1 MDDIA
6 IIENKI
12 YEIRGQKV
20 MLDFDLAEMY
30 GVETKRLKEQVRRNI
45 ERFPAEFMFELTKE
59 EVQFSRSQIATLKT
73 GQGHNIKYLPFAFTE
88 YGIVMLSSVLKSKT
102 AVEVNINIIRAF
114 VRMRQYLLSNVPQK
128 ELEELKQR
136 IEYLEEDITSDRE
149 SYEKQFDDLFNA
161 FAKISAIIQSK
172 QTPLD
177 RVKIEGFKTNN
188 KEKIKFEIENL
199 NAEYKVLISQKIKD
213 LTNTTNEYQREII
226 ENTYK
231 ELEKDK
237 TNRIEQLQKILEQQE
252 DLDTEKIKK
261 LKTAI
266 EYFDDILKSNEPN
279 RYILECLIDKIWI
292 YHDKSVKFELKPEI
306 SRLL

>member
-45 ERFPAEFMFELTKE
+45 ERFPAEFMFELKKE
-59 EVQFSRSQIATLKT
+59 EVAISRSQIAPLKT
-73 GQGHNIKYLPFAFTE
+73 GQGYNIKYLPFAFTE

-114 VRMRQYLLSNVPQK
+114 VRMRQYLLSNIPKK

-161 FAKISAIIQSK
+161 FAKISAIIQSR

-177 RVKIEGFKTNN
+177 RVKIEGFKN
-188 KEKIKFEIENL
+188 K
-199 NAEYKVLISQKIKD
+199 
-213 LTNTTNEYQREII
+213 
-226 ENTYK
+226 
-231 ELEKDK
+231 
-237 TNRIEQLQKILEQQE
+237 
-252 DLDTEKIKK
+252 
-261 LKTAI
+261 
-266 EYFDDILKSNEPN
+266 
-279 RYILECLIDKIWI
+279 
-292 YHDKSVKFELKPEI
+292 
-306 SRLL
+306 

>member
-59 EVQFSRSQIATLKT
+59 EVAISRSQIATLKT
-73 GQGHNIKYLPFAFTE
+73 GQGYNIKYLPFAFTE

-188 KEKIKFEIENL
+188 KEK
-199 NAEYKVLISQKIKD
+199 
-213 LTNTTNEYQREII
+213 
-226 ENTYK
+226 
-231 ELEKDK
+231 
-237 TNRIEQLQKILEQQE
+237 
-252 DLDTEKIKK
+252 
-261 LKTAI
+261 
-266 EYFDDILKSNEPN
+266 SNE
-279 RYILECLIDKIWI
+279 
-292 YHDKSVKFELKPEI
+292 
-306 SRLL
+306 

>member
-59 EVQFSRSQIATLKT
+59 EVAISRSQIAILKT
-73 GQGHNIKYLPFAFTE
+73 GQGYNIKYLPFAFTE

-114 VRMRQYLLSNVPQK
+114 VRMRQYLLSNIPKK

-161 FAKISAIIQSK
+161 FAKISAIIQSR

-188 KEKIKFEIENL
+188 KEK
-199 NAEYKVLISQKIKD
+199 
-213 LTNTTNEYQREII
+213 
-226 ENTYK
+226 
-231 ELEKDK
+231 
-237 TNRIEQLQKILEQQE
+237 
-252 DLDTEKIKK
+252 
-261 LKTAI
+261 
-266 EYFDDILKSNEPN
+266 SNE
-279 RYILECLIDKIWI
+279 
-292 YHDKSVKFELKPEI
+292 
-306 SRLL
+306 

>member
-59 EVQFSRSQIATLKT
+59 EVAISRSQIATLKT
-73 GQGHNIKYLPFAFTE
+73 GQGYNIKYLPFAFTE

-114 VRMRQYLLSNVPQK
+114 VRMRQYLLSNIPKK

-136 IEYLEEDITSDRE
+136 IEYLEEDITSDR
-149 SYEKQFDDLFNA
+149 
-161 FAKISAIIQSK
+161 
-172 QTPLD
+172 
-177 RVKIEGFKTNN
+177 
-188 KEKIKFEIENL
+188 
-199 NAEYKVLISQKIKD
+199 
-213 LTNTTNEYQREII
+213 
-226 ENTYK
+226 
-231 ELEKDK
+231 
-237 TNRIEQLQKILEQQE
+237 
-252 DLDTEKIKK
+252 
-261 LKTAI
+261 
-266 EYFDDILKSNEPN
+266 
-279 RYILECLIDKIWI
+279 
-292 YHDKSVKFELKPEI
+292 
-306 SRLL
+306 

>member
-59 EVQFSRSQIATLKT
+59 EVQFSRSQIASLKN
-73 GQGHNIKYLPFAFTE
+73 GPGHNIKYLPFAFTE
-88 YGIVMLSSVLKSKT
+88 YGIVMLSSVLKSKA

-188 KEKIKFEIENL
+188 KEK
-199 NAEYKVLISQKIKD
+199 
-213 LTNTTNEYQREII
+213 
-226 ENTYK
+226 
-231 ELEKDK
+231 
-237 TNRIEQLQKILEQQE
+237 
-252 DLDTEKIKK
+252 
-261 LKTAI
+261 
-266 EYFDDILKSNEPN
+266 SNE
-279 RYILECLIDKIWI
+279 
-292 YHDKSVKFELKPEI
+292 
-306 SRLL
+306 

>member
-45 ERFPAEFMFELTKE
+45 ERFPVEFMFELTKE
-59 EVQFSRSQIATLKT
+59 EVQFSRSQFATLKT

-114 VRMRQYLLSNVPQK
+114 VRMRQYLLSSVPPK

-149 SYEKQFDDLFNA
+149 SYKKQFDDLFNA
-161 FAKISAIIQSK
+161 FAKISAIIQSR

-177 RVKIEGFKTNN
+177 RVKIEGFKN
-188 KEKIKFEIENL
+188 K
-199 NAEYKVLISQKIKD
+199 
-213 LTNTTNEYQREII
+213 
-226 ENTYK
+226 
-231 ELEKDK
+231 
-237 TNRIEQLQKILEQQE
+237 
-252 DLDTEKIKK
+252 
-261 LKTAI
+261 
-266 EYFDDILKSNEPN
+266 
-279 RYILECLIDKIWI
+279 
-292 YHDKSVKFELKPEI
+292 
-306 SRLL
+306 

>member
-1 MDDIA
+1 MEFQVYIIALMFTRKSESVKMDDIA

-45 ERFPAEFMFELTKE
+45 ERFPVEFMFELTKE
-59 EVQFSRSQIATLKT
+59 EVQFSRSQFATLKT

-114 VRMRQYLLSNVPQK
+114 VRMRQYLLSNIPKK

-161 FAKISAIIQSK
+161 FAKISAIIQSR

-177 RVKIEGFKTNN
+177 RVKIEGFKN
-188 KEKIKFEIENL
+188 K
-199 NAEYKVLISQKIKD
+199 
-213 LTNTTNEYQREII
+213 
-226 ENTYK
+226 
-231 ELEKDK
+231 
-237 TNRIEQLQKILEQQE
+237 
-252 DLDTEKIKK
+252 
-261 LKTAI
+261 
-266 EYFDDILKSNEPN
+266 
-279 RYILECLIDKIWI
+279 
-292 YHDKSVKFELKPEI
+292 
-306 SRLL
+306 

>member
-45 ERFPAEFMFELTKE
+45 GRFPAEFMFELTKE
-59 EVQFSRSQIATLKT
+59 EVTISRSQIATLKT
-73 GQGHNIKYLPFAFTE
+73 GQGYNIKYLPFAFTE

-114 VRMRQYLLSNVPQK
+114 VRMRQYLLSNVPKK

-161 FAKISAIIQSK
+161 FAKISAIIQSR

-188 KEKIKFEIENL
+188 KEK
-199 NAEYKVLISQKIKD
+199 
-213 LTNTTNEYQREII
+213 
-226 ENTYK
+226 
-231 ELEKDK
+231 
-237 TNRIEQLQKILEQQE
+237 
-252 DLDTEKIKK
+252 
-261 LKTAI
+261 
-266 EYFDDILKSNEPN
+266 SN
-279 RYILECLIDKIWI
+279 D
-292 YHDKSVKFELKPEI
+292 
-306 SRLL
+306 

>member
-59 EVQFSRSQIATLKT
+59 EVAISRSQIATLKT
-73 GQGHNIKYLPFAFTE
+73 GQGYNIKYLPFAFTE

-114 VRMRQYLLSNVPQK
+114 VRMRQYLLSNIPKK

-161 FAKISAIIQSK
+161 FSKISAIIQSR

-188 KEKIKFEIENL
+188 KEK
-199 NAEYKVLISQKIKD
+199 
-213 LTNTTNEYQREII
+213 
-226 ENTYK
+226 
-231 ELEKDK
+231 
-237 TNRIEQLQKILEQQE
+237 
-252 DLDTEKIKK
+252 
-261 LKTAI
+261 
-266 EYFDDILKSNEPN
+266 SNE
-279 RYILECLIDKIWI
+279 
-292 YHDKSVKFELKPEI
+292 
-306 SRLL
+306 

>member
-88 YGIVMLSSVLKSKT
+88 YGIVMLSSVLKSKA

-136 IEYLEEDITSDRE
+136 IEYLEEDIISDRE

-177 RVKIEGFKTNN
+177 RVKIEGFKN
-188 KEKIKFEIENL
+188 K
-199 NAEYKVLISQKIKD
+199 
-213 LTNTTNEYQREII
+213 
-226 ENTYK
+226 
-231 ELEKDK
+231 
-237 TNRIEQLQKILEQQE
+237 
-252 DLDTEKIKK
+252 
-261 LKTAI
+261 
-266 EYFDDILKSNEPN
+266 
-279 RYILECLIDKIWI
+279 
-292 YHDKSVKFELKPEI
+292 
-306 SRLL
+306 

>member
-88 YGIVMLSSVLKSKT
+88 YGIVMLSSVLKSKA

-136 IEYLEEDITSDRE
+136 IEYLEEDIISDRE

-188 KEKIKFEIENL
+188 KEK
-199 NAEYKVLISQKIKD
+199 
-213 LTNTTNEYQREII
+213 
-226 ENTYK
+226 
-231 ELEKDK
+231 
-237 TNRIEQLQKILEQQE
+237 
-252 DLDTEKIKK
+252 
-261 LKTAI
+261 
-266 EYFDDILKSNEPN
+266 SNE
-279 RYILECLIDKIWI
+279 
-292 YHDKSVKFELKPEI
+292 
-306 SRLL
+306 

>member
-1 MDDIA
+1 MKFQIGTSSLHHSSNVQSEIGACLNKKMDDIA

-59 EVQFSRSQIATLKT
+59 EVAISRSQIATLKT
-73 GQGHNIKYLPFAFTE
+73 GQGYNIKYLPFAFTE

-114 VRMRQYLLSNVPQK
+114 VRMRQYLLSNVPKK

-161 FAKISAIIQSK
+161 FAKISAIIQSR

-177 RVKIEGFKTNN
+177 RVKIEGFKN
-188 KEKIKFEIENL
+188 K
-199 NAEYKVLISQKIKD
+199 
-213 LTNTTNEYQREII
+213 
-226 ENTYK
+226 
-231 ELEKDK
+231 
-237 TNRIEQLQKILEQQE
+237 
-252 DLDTEKIKK
+252 
-261 LKTAI
+261 
-266 EYFDDILKSNEPN
+266 
-279 RYILECLIDKIWI
+279 
-292 YHDKSVKFELKPEI
+292 
-306 SRLL
+306 

>member
-88 YGIVMLSSVLKSKT
+88 YGIVMLSSVLKSKA

-188 KEKIKFEIENL
+188 KEK
-199 NAEYKVLISQKIKD
+199 
-213 LTNTTNEYQREII
+213 
-226 ENTYK
+226 
-231 ELEKDK
+231 
-237 TNRIEQLQKILEQQE
+237 
-252 DLDTEKIKK
+252 
-261 LKTAI
+261 
-266 EYFDDILKSNEPN
+266 SNE
-279 RYILECLIDKIWI
+279 
-292 YHDKSVKFELKPEI
+292 
-306 SRLL
+306 

>member
-136 IEYLEEDITSDRE
+136 IEYLEEDIASDRE

-188 KEKIKFEIENL
+188 KEK
-199 NAEYKVLISQKIKD
+199 
-213 LTNTTNEYQREII
+213 
-226 ENTYK
+226 
-231 ELEKDK
+231 
-237 TNRIEQLQKILEQQE
+237 
-252 DLDTEKIKK
+252 
-261 LKTAI
+261 
-266 EYFDDILKSNEPN
+266 SNE
-279 RYILECLIDKIWI
+279 
-292 YHDKSVKFELKPEI
+292 
-306 SRLL
+306 

>member
-45 ERFPAEFMFELTKE
+45 ERFPVEFMFELTKE
-59 EVQFSRSQIATLKT
+59 EVQFSRSQFATLKT

-114 VRMRQYLLSNVPQK
+114 VRMRQYLLSSVPPK

-149 SYEKQFDDLFNA
+149 SYKKQFDDLFNA

-177 RVKIEGFKTNN
+177 REKIEGFKTNN
-188 KEKIKFEIENL
+188 KEK
-199 NAEYKVLISQKIKD
+199 
-213 LTNTTNEYQREII
+213 
-226 ENTYK
+226 
-231 ELEKDK
+231 
-237 TNRIEQLQKILEQQE
+237 
-252 DLDTEKIKK
+252 
-261 LKTAI
+261 
-266 EYFDDILKSNEPN
+266 SNE
-279 RYILECLIDKIWI
+279 
-292 YHDKSVKFELKPEI
+292 
-306 SRLL
+306 

>member
-1 MDDIA
+1 MKFQIGTSSLHHSSNVQSQIGTRLNKKMDDIA

-59 EVQFSRSQIATLKT
+59 EVAISRSQIATLKT
-73 GQGHNIKYLPFAFTE
+73 GQGYNIKYLPFAFTE

-114 VRMRQYLLSNVPQK
+114 VRMRQYLLSNIPKK

-161 FAKISAIIQSK
+161 FAKISAIIQSR

-177 RVKIEGFKTNN
+177 RVKIEGFKN
-188 KEKIKFEIENL
+188 K
-199 NAEYKVLISQKIKD
+199 
-213 LTNTTNEYQREII
+213 
-226 ENTYK
+226 
-231 ELEKDK
+231 
-237 TNRIEQLQKILEQQE
+237 
-252 DLDTEKIKK
+252 
-261 LKTAI
+261 
-266 EYFDDILKSNEPN
+266 
-279 RYILECLIDKIWI
+279 
-292 YHDKSVKFELKPEI
+292 
-306 SRLL
+306 

>member
-59 EVQFSRSQIATLKT
+59 EVAISRSQIATLKT
-73 GQGHNIKYLPFAFTE
+73 GQGYNIKYLPFAFTE

-114 VRMRQYLLSNVPQK
+114 VRMRQYLLSNIPKK

-161 FAKISAIIQSK
+161 FAKISVIIQSR

-188 KEKIKFEIENL
+188 KEK
-199 NAEYKVLISQKIKD
+199 
-213 LTNTTNEYQREII
+213 
-226 ENTYK
+226 
-231 ELEKDK
+231 
-237 TNRIEQLQKILEQQE
+237 
-252 DLDTEKIKK
+252 
-261 LKTAI
+261 
-266 EYFDDILKSNEPN
+266 SNE
-279 RYILECLIDKIWI
+279 
-292 YHDKSVKFELKPEI
+292 
-306 SRLL
+306 

>member
-45 ERFPAEFMFELTKE
+45 ERFPVEFMFELTKE
-59 EVQFSRSQIATLKT
+59 EVQFSRSQFATLKT

-114 VRMRQYLLSNVPQK
+114 VRMRQYLLSSVPPK

-188 KEKIKFEIENL
+188 KEK
-199 NAEYKVLISQKIKD
+199 
-213 LTNTTNEYQREII
+213 
-226 ENTYK
+226 
-231 ELEKDK
+231 
-237 TNRIEQLQKILEQQE
+237 
-252 DLDTEKIKK
+252 
-261 LKTAI
+261 
-266 EYFDDILKSNEPN
+266 SNE
-279 RYILECLIDKIWI
+279 
-292 YHDKSVKFELKPEI
+292 
-306 SRLL
+306 

>member
-161 FAKISAIIQSK
+161 FAKISAIIQTK

-188 KEKIKFEIENL
+188 KEK
-199 NAEYKVLISQKIKD
+199 
-213 LTNTTNEYQREII
+213 
-226 ENTYK
+226 
-231 ELEKDK
+231 
-237 TNRIEQLQKILEQQE
+237 
-252 DLDTEKIKK
+252 
-261 LKTAI
+261 
-266 EYFDDILKSNEPN
+266 SNE
-279 RYILECLIDKIWI
+279 
-292 YHDKSVKFELKPEI
+292 
-306 SRLL
+306 

>member
-45 ERFPAEFMFELTKE
+45 ERCPVEFMFELTKE
-59 EVQFSRSQIATLKT
+59 EVQFSRSQFATLKT

-114 VRMRQYLLSNVPQK
+114 VRMRQYLLSSVPPK

-149 SYEKQFDDLFNA
+149 SYKKQFDDLFNA

-188 KEKIKFEIENL
+188 KEK
-199 NAEYKVLISQKIKD
+199 
-213 LTNTTNEYQREII
+213 
-226 ENTYK
+226 
-231 ELEKDK
+231 
-237 TNRIEQLQKILEQQE
+237 
-252 DLDTEKIKK
+252 
-261 LKTAI
+261 
-266 EYFDDILKSNEPN
+266 SNE
-279 RYILECLIDKIWI
+279 
-292 YHDKSVKFELKPEI
+292 
-306 SRLL
+306 

>member
-59 EVQFSRSQIATLKT
+59 EVQFSRSQFATLKT

-114 VRMRQYLLSNVPQK
+114 VRMRQYLLSSVPPK

-136 IEYLEEDITSDRE
+136 IEYFEEDITSDRE
-149 SYEKQFDDLFNA
+149 SYKKQFDDLFNA

-188 KEKIKFEIENL
+188 KEK
-199 NAEYKVLISQKIKD
+199 
-213 LTNTTNEYQREII
+213 
-226 ENTYK
+226 
-231 ELEKDK
+231 
-237 TNRIEQLQKILEQQE
+237 
-252 DLDTEKIKK
+252 
-261 LKTAI
+261 
-266 EYFDDILKSNEPN
+266 SNE
-279 RYILECLIDKIWI
+279 
-292 YHDKSVKFELKPEI
+292 
-306 SRLL
+306 

>member
-114 VRMRQYLLSNVPQK
+114 VRMRQYLLSSVPPK

-136 IEYLEEDITSDRE
+136 IEYFEEDITSDRE
-149 SYEKQFDDLFNA
+149 SYKKQFNDLFNA

-188 KEKIKFEIENL
+188 KEK
-199 NAEYKVLISQKIKD
+199 
-213 LTNTTNEYQREII
+213 
-226 ENTYK
+226 
-231 ELEKDK
+231 
-237 TNRIEQLQKILEQQE
+237 
-252 DLDTEKIKK
+252 
-261 LKTAI
+261 
-266 EYFDDILKSNEPN
+266 SNE
-279 RYILECLIDKIWI
+279 
-292 YHDKSVKFELKPEI
+292 
-306 SRLL
+306 

>member
-102 AVEVNINIIRAF
+102 AVEVNINIIHAF
-114 VRMRQYLLSNVPQK
+114 VRMRKYLLSNVPQK

-188 KEKIKFEIENL
+188 KEK
-199 NAEYKVLISQKIKD
+199 
-213 LTNTTNEYQREII
+213 
-226 ENTYK
+226 
-231 ELEKDK
+231 
-237 TNRIEQLQKILEQQE
+237 
-252 DLDTEKIKK
+252 
-261 LKTAI
+261 
-266 EYFDDILKSNEPN
+266 SNE
-279 RYILECLIDKIWI
+279 
-292 YHDKSVKFELKPEI
+292 
-306 SRLL
+306 

>member
-45 ERFPAEFMFELTKE
+45 ERFPVEFMFELTKE

-188 KEKIKFEIENL
+188 KEK
-199 NAEYKVLISQKIKD
+199 
-213 LTNTTNEYQREII
+213 
-226 ENTYK
+226 
-231 ELEKDK
+231 
-237 TNRIEQLQKILEQQE
+237 
-252 DLDTEKIKK
+252 
-261 LKTAI
+261 
-266 EYFDDILKSNEPN
+266 SNE
-279 RYILECLIDKIWI
+279 
-292 YHDKSVKFELKPEI
+292 
-306 SRLL
+306 

>member
-188 KEKIKFEIENL
+188 KEK
-199 NAEYKVLISQKIKD
+199 
-213 LTNTTNEYQREII
+213 
-226 ENTYK
+226 
-231 ELEKDK
+231 
-237 TNRIEQLQKILEQQE
+237 
-252 DLDTEKIKK
+252 
-261 LKTAI
+261 
-266 EYFDDILKSNEPN
+266 SNE
-279 RYILECLIDKIWI
+279 
-292 YHDKSVKFELKPEI
+292 
-306 SRLL
+306 

>member
-59 EVQFSRSQIATLKT
+59 EVTISRSQIATLKT
-73 GQGHNIKYLPFAFTE
+73 GQGYNIKYLPFAFTE

-114 VRMRQYLLSNVPQK
+114 VRMRQYLLSNVPKK

-161 FAKISAIIQSK
+161 FAKISAIIQ
-172 QTPLD
+172 
-177 RVKIEGFKTNN
+177 
-188 KEKIKFEIENL
+188 
-199 NAEYKVLISQKIKD
+199 
-213 LTNTTNEYQREII
+213 
-226 ENTYK
+226 
-231 ELEKDK
+231 
-237 TNRIEQLQKILEQQE
+237 
-252 DLDTEKIKK
+252 
-261 LKTAI
+261 
-266 EYFDDILKSNEPN
+266 
-279 RYILECLIDKIWI
+279 
-292 YHDKSVKFELKPEI
+292 
-306 SRLL
+306 

>member
-20 MLDFDLAEMY
+20 MLDFDLTEMY

-114 VRMRQYLLSNVPQK
+114 VRMRQYLLSSVPKK
-128 ELEELKQR
+128 ELEELRQR

-161 FAKISAIIQSK
+161 FAKISAIIQSR
-172 QTPLD
+172 QPPLD
-177 RVKIEGFKTNN
+177 RVKIEGFKN
-188 KEKIKFEIENL
+188 K
-199 NAEYKVLISQKIKD
+199 
-213 LTNTTNEYQREII
+213 
-226 ENTYK
+226 
-231 ELEKDK
+231 
-237 TNRIEQLQKILEQQE
+237 
-252 DLDTEKIKK
+252 
-261 LKTAI
+261 
-266 EYFDDILKSNEPN
+266 
-279 RYILECLIDKIWI
+279 
-292 YHDKSVKFELKPEI
+292 
-306 SRLL
+306 

>member
-161 FAKISAIIQSK
+161 FAKISAIIQAK

-188 KEKIKFEIENL
+188 KEK
-199 NAEYKVLISQKIKD
+199 
-213 LTNTTNEYQREII
+213 
-226 ENTYK
+226 
-231 ELEKDK
+231 
-237 TNRIEQLQKILEQQE
+237 
-252 DLDTEKIKK
+252 
-261 LKTAI
+261 
-266 EYFDDILKSNEPN
+266 SNE
-279 RYILECLIDKIWI
+279 
-292 YHDKSVKFELKPEI
+292 
-306 SRLL
+306 

>member
-59 EVQFSRSQIATLKT
+59 DVTISRSQIATLKT
-73 GQGHNIKYLPFAFTE
+73 GQGYNIKYLPFAFTE

-114 VRMRQYLLSNVPQK
+114 VRMRQYLLSNVPKK

-161 FAKISAIIQSK
+161 FAKISAIIQSR

-188 KEKIKFEIENL
+188 KEK
-199 NAEYKVLISQKIKD
+199 
-213 LTNTTNEYQREII
+213 
-226 ENTYK
+226 
-231 ELEKDK
+231 
-237 TNRIEQLQKILEQQE
+237 
-252 DLDTEKIKK
+252 
-261 LKTAI
+261 
-266 EYFDDILKSNEPN
+266 SNE
-279 RYILECLIDKIWI
+279 
-292 YHDKSVKFELKPEI
+292 
-306 SRLL
+306 

>member
-59 EVQFSRSQIATLKT
+59 EVAISRSQIATLKT
-73 GQGHNIKYLPFAFTE
+73 GQGYNIKYLPFAFTE

-114 VRMRQYLLSNVPQK
+114 VRMRQYLLSNIPKK

-161 FAKISAIIQSK
+161 FAKISAIIQSR

-188 KEKIKFEIENL
+188 KEK
-199 NAEYKVLISQKIKD
+199 
-213 LTNTTNEYQREII
+213 
-226 ENTYK
+226 
-231 ELEKDK
+231 
-237 TNRIEQLQKILEQQE
+237 
-252 DLDTEKIKK
+252 
-261 LKTAI
+261 
-266 EYFDDILKSNEPN
+266 SN
-279 RYILECLIDKIWI
+279 K
-292 YHDKSVKFELKPEI
+292 
-306 SRLL
+306 

>member
-59 EVQFSRSQIATLKT
+59 EVTISRSQIATLKT
-73 GQGHNIKYLPFAFTE
+73 GQGYNIKYLPFAFTE

-114 VRMRQYLLSNVPQK
+114 VRMRQYLLSNVPKK

-149 SYEKQFDDLFNA
+149 SYEKQFNDLFNA
-161 FAKISAIIQSK
+161 FAKISAIIQSR

-188 KEKIKFEIENL
+188 KEK
-199 NAEYKVLISQKIKD
+199 
-213 LTNTTNEYQREII
+213 
-226 ENTYK
+226 
-231 ELEKDK
+231 
-237 TNRIEQLQKILEQQE
+237 
-252 DLDTEKIKK
+252 
-261 LKTAI
+261 
-266 EYFDDILKSNEPN
+266 SNE
-279 RYILECLIDKIWI
+279 
-292 YHDKSVKFELKPEI
+292 
-306 SRLL
+306 

>member
-59 EVQFSRSQIATLKT
+59 EVTISRSQIATLKT
-73 GQGHNIKYLPFAFTE
+73 GQGYNIKYLPFAFSE

-114 VRMRQYLLSNVPQK
+114 VRMRQYLLSNVPKK

-161 FAKISAIIQSK
+161 FAKISAIIQSR

-177 RVKIEGFKTNN
+177 RVKIEGFKN
-188 KEKIKFEIENL
+188 K
-199 NAEYKVLISQKIKD
+199 
-213 LTNTTNEYQREII
+213 
-226 ENTYK
+226 
-231 ELEKDK
+231 
-237 TNRIEQLQKILEQQE
+237 
-252 DLDTEKIKK
+252 
-261 LKTAI
+261 
-266 EYFDDILKSNEPN
+266 
-279 RYILECLIDKIWI
+279 
-292 YHDKSVKFELKPEI
+292 
-306 SRLL
+306 